1 MSAPARVMRMADDD
15 GAFWAVV
22 REGRILRRY
31 ATRSSAEIGL
41 DQLVVRERPKRKERA
56 CISCGETFQ
65 SEHAGHRMCRNCRP
79 RATLCAQF
87 YG

>member
-1 MSAPARVMRMADDD
+1 MSDPQITRMKDDD

-41 DQLVVRERPKRKERA
+41 DQLIVRERPKRKARP
-56 CISCGETFQ
+56 CITCGARFQ
-65 SEHAGHRMCRNCRP
+65 SEHAGHRMCKSCRP